1 MIKEIEQQSIDLPIS
16 SPSKRYS
23 PENEFLLCCIRYQ
36 LNSAKIS
43 EVQHFLK
50 INLDWEILVQH
61 TVSQNVFMLLYTT
74 LKYNQLEGVP
84 VSVLES
90 IENTAQQRMIYNLFM
105 ANQLFKLLN
114 LFATHKI
121 QVIPFKGLIWATLAY
136 GNMTVRDFC
145 DLDILVHPQDF
156 SKAKEV
162 MIAQGYHDKHF
173 GKIEESIGQAHMVLP
188 DRRVN
193 IDLHYKLVPQ
203 NFYLKVNLESFFE
216 NLQTVSLLGKTIT
229 TFSPE
234 SCLAL
239 GYLHGAKEGWQSL
252 KRISDFGALIQ
263 AYPEANWQKVITQCG
278 TDENDRLFWFGIAIA
293 QTYLQISLPETL
305 SEKLKQFPEVLELA
319 VQHQQYVCYKNME
332 YSYIAH
338 VLSLWEKR
346 ETTLGSKLRYFLKIA
361 LRINPRDRETLA
373 LPRFLFFLY
382 YPLRIFRLIKT
393 YKIDPAKISSLWN
406 SFKG

>member
-1 MIKEIEQQSIDLPIS
+1 M
-16 SPSKRYS
+16 YS
-23 PENEFLLCCIRYQ
+23 LENKFLLCCIRYQ
-36 LNSAKIS
+36 FNSARASQITDL
-43 EVQHFLK
+43 LK
-50 INLDWEILVQH
+50 TDLDWDILVQQA
-61 TVSQNVFMLLYTT
+61 VQQNVFMLLYRT
-74 LKYNQLEGVP
+74 LKQNQSESVP
-84 VSVLES
+84 LSVFDG
-90 IENTAQQRMIYNLFM
+90 IENSAQQRMSYNLFM
-105 ANQLFKLLN
+105 GNQLFKLLN
-114 LFATHKI
+114 LLATHDI
-121 QVIPFKGLIWATLAY
+121 QAIPFKGLIWATLAY

-145 DLDILVHPQDF
+145 DLDILVHPKDF

-162 MIAQGYHDKHF
+162 MIEKGYHDKHF

-193 IDLHYKLVPQ
+193 IDLHFKLVPQ

-216 NLQTVSLLGKTIT
+216 NLQTLSILGKTIT

-263 AYPEANWQKVITQCG
+263 AYPEANWQKIIAQCG
-278 TDENDRLFWFGIAIA
+278 TDENDRLFWLGIAIA
-293 QTYLQISLPETL
+293 QTYLQIPLPETF

-319 VQHQQYVCYKNME
+319 GQHQQYVYYKNTE
-332 YSYIAH
+332 YSYISH
-338 VLSLWEKR
+338 VVSLWGKR
-346 ETTLGSKLRYFLKIA
+346 ETTLGSKLHYFLKIA
-361 LRINPRDRETLA
+361 LRINPRDREALT

-393 YKIDPAKISSLWN
+393 YKIDPPKISSLWN